1 MALGKAIARF
11 HVLVLRLRIE
21 LSLILTR
28 FLILH
33 QWQIP
38 YLFLYVE
45 KNTSNLE
52 KNKVEIEME
61 IGIIE
66 RWHCVL

>member
-21 LSLILTR
+21 LSPMLTR
-28 FLILH
+28 FLILQ
-33 QWQIP
+33 QWQIS

-45 KNTSNLE
+45 KNNSNLE
-52 KNKVEIEME
+52 KSKVEIEMKIE
-61 IGIIE
+61 IIE
-66 RWHCVL
+66 R